1 MTLYLT
7 VMRGMSAV
15 HLLPL
20 LVALMM
26 VTLAALQMSSL
37 ADLVMVS
44 TSCNQKTK
52 SDGNLLYR
60 GIELRP
66 KLVRSGYFGR

>member
-15 HLLPL
+15 HLLPR

-26 VTLAALQMSSL
+26 VTMAALQMSSL
-37 ADLVMVS
+37 VDLMMANAS
-44 TSCNQKTK
+44 
-52 SDGNLLYR
+52 
-60 GIELRP
+60 
-66 KLVRSGYFGR
+66 

>member
-20 LVALMM
+20 LVAFMM

-37 ADLVMVS
+37 AE
-44 TSCNQKTK
+44 
-52 SDGNLLYR
+52 LLMA
-60 GIELRP
+60 
-66 KLVRSGYFGR
+66 SAS

>member
-1 MTLYLT
+1 MT
-7 VMRGMSAV
+7 VRAMSAV
-15 HLLPL
+15 DSPRL
-20 LVALMM
+20 
-26 VTLAALQMSSL
+26 VTLLMENLVTLQMSSL

-52 SDGNLLYR
+52 SDGNLLYG

>member
-1 MTLYLT
+1 MREGRKRQKRSQPTEGVEVTLYLT

-37 ADLVMVS
+37 AE
-44 TSCNQKTK
+44 
-52 SDGNLLYR
+52 LLMA
-60 GIELRP
+60 
-66 KLVRSGYFGR
+66 SAS

>member
-15 HLLPL
+15 HLLPR

-26 VTLAALQMSSL
+26 VTLATLQMSSL
-37 ADLVMVS
+37 ADLVMAS
-44 TSCNQKTK
+44 AS
-52 SDGNLLYR
+52 
-60 GIELRP
+60 
-66 KLVRSGYFGR
+66 